1 MWIHVLG
8 EQTQPSAHEQL
19 LNIKTL
25 PLAQEV
31 PELHIAGTGPQY
43 IQFRKAKLDIFLFS
57 QALLEMCYETVK
69 EAACK
74 AGQSFS
80 PTQAAHAQVPHRDLK
95 GCSLLC
101 HPWGA
106 VLYRGTQLL
115 RATHWLLIFACLN
128 YIYPIKIYIQIIS
141 NCLSFIHFGLSPHLF
156 AKLRKIQEKICHHIY
171 TFF

>member
-31 PELHIAGTGPQY
+31 PELHIAGAGPQY
-43 IQFRKAKLDIFLFS
+43 IQFKKAKLDIFLFS

-80 PTQAAHAQVPHRDLK
+80 PTQAAHAQVPHRDTAPEGVFTSVPSM
-95 GCSLLC
+95 GCCALQR
-101 HPWGA
+101 HPAPEGNPLA
-106 VLYRGTQLL
+106 AHICMFKLHL
-115 RATHWLLIFACLN
+115 
-128 YIYPIKIYIQIIS
+128 
-141 NCLSFIHFGLSPHLF
+141 PH
-156 AKLRKIQEKICHHIY
+156 
-171 TFF
+171 